1 MANCLGFKDEAQMM
15 AIAAIAMATNNRH
28 TRAIALVVSGRVLR
42 LTHRSLVG
50 FLVSESRG

>member
-15 AIAAIAMATNNRH
+15 ADDLAMATKNRH
-28 TRAIALVVSGRVLR
+28 KRAIALVVSGRVLL

-50 FLVSESRG
+50 FLVSK